1 MSRITKEEIEKTKCG
16 RFLLSDENI
25 YLSIYSLN
33 SYVFEYNLLN
43 TEDRILYHRLQDK
56 FDARLINGVI
66 TRVREQII
74 ELFDKDKYIE
84 AKVYFK
90 PKKLSENGE
99 LEFRPLHSTGLITQ
113 IAIVSMLHLFVYE
126 IPEEEEGDPKLRLSN
141 LSRLIPSDFYGNRVS
156 VKPEYL
162 FKPWK
167 QQYQK
172 YNQNSNDA
180 LMKYHTSLE
189 YKYEVTLDLE
199 NFFPTINPI
208 IIYRYI
214 INHLPAYLNDEE
226 RKMMKRVLQKLLF
239 CKLTTTFDE
248 KTAGQYYKVTKGA
261 GNYDNVD
268 KIEQNEKE
276 CWAFKEKSD
285 KFVRGIPQGLP
296 QSYFL
301 GNIYMISIAEIF
313 RKKFTG
319 VSYFYVDD
327 SVIFTNDVREDN
339 FKEQLKELNKQIAD
353 EANNFE
359 EDSAI
364 YPEGTEKF
372 YKSDLYGVNVHL
384 DGKSNYTRLDN
395 LDDSEVYLKCIS
407 REMSQAG
414 SDFFR
419 MYSDEE
425 NRNLEE
431 KLDVLSKQVK
441 AKRDQLVEEKSQK
454 RDSGNEDAIE
464 KDEDDTQKFEK
475 RLTRYYRFFE
485 YRKQRLVAMHQ
496 PENGSDEDYKKELE
510 KIIYSELSEEDM
522 EDDEKI
528 LQAFMNSYGADIWDA
543 AIGMYQTFAD
553 DKEQN
558 VLKNYILKI
567 NELCYGK
574 ASVEFSYLECT
585 YRDLLRNEEE
595 KKDLENANIT
605 VSTIHSYINDLI
617 SPFYSHKEVLD
628 LYCEIYAEKINERI
642 ANVTNDEH
650 IKQSNQYY
658 TEKYGK
664 LTEKAVREN
673 LLEISY
679 GETPFTSLYTGKL
692 SHDDLLMFA
701 SKLIKRYPVL
711 LKKIG
716 DKYNYIFIDEY
727 QDTSSYVLDI
737 FYDAVKN
744 RENVQIYLFGDRMQQ
759 IYRNYDG
766 SFEGKLKEFDTSDRL
781 EVNFRSIG
789 KIVSILNNIYN
800 DSSFEQQPTES
811 NANVVPDIEPHV
823 IISSNV
829 PESIYKLQNKFP
841 KILVLYLMN
850 KEKYEEIGAKNLYD
864 AYRGMEAYTFGRK
877 YSPTDIL
884 SDMSNDNPDILMKFL
899 FLLNN
904 VIGLYIDKN
913 YGMVISICKKE
924 NKYFDSSQFK
934 IKKHADK
941 KSIKN
946 KFDKIIEIYEKD
958 GCLIREVIES
968 LFDNGFI
975 PEKVKNDF
983 EENIEYQKV
992 LDIEMK
998 EVSNLANY
1006 LSMPHIST
1014 QHGVKGESHT
1024 SVIFVA
1030 SDNGNTPNVR
1040 MYPFFELWSELEFSL
1055 PQFEELFYSYKKI
1068 IEEVEKEL
1076 GMKVSKLT
1084 AETHNKNEKNK
1095 TILSKYSKQVLE
1107 KYQGNLL
1114 FEALCKEDFIA
1125 YLKKPNVKNV
1135 QKIFK
1140 ITEIEGILTAY
1151 KLFYVGCSRAR
1162 KNLIII
1168 VEKNKIMNFK
1178 EKFVDK
1184 AKKIGFTVLS

>member
-359 EDSAI
+359 DDSAI

-384 DGKSNYTRLDN
+384 DGKSNYTRLDKGLNERYDRMAARVRDIENPGCIEKDTKFYFLKEELLRIYCNAVVEKCYFCNSNYKNENSMEVAAFKSLFNFQNIPAMRELDDNESDSSKGISKRVIALLKDNDTWVEATKKLPDLLMADIEDSGAKKEIKNSSIKSLDDTIRDISKTSGGHIGKLQLEMDVKEQDVEEFIRRITRAKYDVEGLLLNEESQGLGFSNLIYLHMRLEEFYKSIDKNKVNVFFIEEPESHMHPQMQNVFIRFLKNYYVDKKLQGLITTHSNEIARMVGLDSLRVIRQTEKSKSELFDLSKFRNSIKKKKIEN
-395 LDDSEVYLKCIS
+395 LDDESEFLL
-407 REMSQAG
+407 AN
-414 SDFFR
+414 FF
-419 MYSDEE
+419 DW
-425 NRNLEE
+425 
-431 KLDVLSKQVK
+431 
-441 AKRDQLVEEKSQK
+441 
-454 RDSGNEDAIE
+454 
-464 KDEDDTQKFEK
+464 
-475 RLTRYYRFFE
+475 FFE
-485 YRKQRLVAMHQ
+485 I
-496 PENGSDEDYKKELE
+496 G
-510 KIIYSELSEEDM
+510 YSEL
-522 EDDEKI
+522 I
-528 LQAFMNSYGADIWDA
+528 
-543 AIGMYQTFAD
+543 FAD
-553 DKEQN
+553 KVILYEGDSER
-558 VLKNYILKI
+558 LYI
-567 NELCYGK
+567 
-574 ASVEFSYLECT
+574 
-585 YRDLLRNEEE
+585 R
-595 KKDLENANIT
+595 
-605 VSTIHSYINDLI
+605 
-617 SPFYSHKEVLD
+617 
-628 LYCEIYAEKINERI
+628 
-642 ANVTNDEH
+642 
-650 IKQSNQYY
+650 
-658 TEKYGK
+658 
-664 LTEKAVREN
+664 
-673 LLEISY
+673 
-679 GETPFTSLYTGKL
+679 
-692 SHDDLLMFA
+692 
-701 SKLIKRYPVL
+701 KLIKLP
-711 LKKIG
+711 
-716 DKYNYIFIDEY
+716 
-727 QDTSSYVLDI
+727 
-737 FYDAVKN
+737 
-744 RENVQIYLFGDRMQQ
+744 
-759 IYRNYDG
+759 
-766 SFEGKLKEFDTSDRL
+766 EFSAL
-781 EVNFRSIG
+781 
-789 KIVSILNNIYN
+789 N
-800 DSSFEQQPTES
+800 DSYIAFIQ
-811 NANVVPDIEPHV
+811 VG
-823 IISSNV
+823 
-829 PESIYKLQNKFP
+829 
-841 KILVLYLMN
+841 
-850 KEKYEEIGAKNLYD
+850 GAY
-864 AYRGMEAYTFGRK
+864 A
-877 YSPTDIL
+877 
-884 SDMSNDNPDILMKFL
+884 
-899 FLLNN
+899 
-904 VIGLYIDKN
+904 
-913 YGMVISICKKE
+913 
-924 NKYFDSSQFK
+924 
-934 IKKHADK
+934 H
-941 KSIKN
+941 
-946 KFDKIIEIYEKD
+946 
-958 GCLIREVIES
+958 
-968 LFDNGFI
+968 
-975 PEKVKNDF
+975 
-983 EENIEYQKV
+983 
-992 LDIEMK
+992 
-998 EVSNLANY
+998 NY
-1006 LSMPHIST
+1006 LPML
-1014 QHGVKGESHT
+1014 
-1024 SVIFVA
+1024 
-1030 SDNGNTPNVR
+1030 R
-1040 MYPFFELWSELEFSL
+1040 ML
-1055 PQFEELFYSYKKI
+1055 
-1068 IEEVEKEL
+1068 
-1076 GMKVSKLT
+1076 
-1084 AETHNKNEKNK
+1084 
-1095 TILSKYSKQVLE
+1095 
-1107 KYQGNLL
+1107 
-1114 FEALCKEDFIA
+1114 
-1125 YLKKPNVKNV
+1125 
-1135 QKIFK
+1135 
-1140 ITEIEGILTAY
+1140 
-1151 KLFYVGCSRAR
+1151 
-1162 KNLIII
+1162 
-1168 VEKNKIMNFK
+1168 
-1178 EKFVDK
+1178 
-1184 AKKIGFTVLS
+1184 